1 MKRYKLIIATAIS
14 MFSAF
19 THAHLGNDSASIGAM
34 VNNGM
39 MNQIPRTNYSYAPTT
54 VIPLN
59 VRLTSTSWY
68 AYPAGNNGGAN
79 NSGVCQ
85 QQLIS
90 SGMAAQGWIL
100 SGTDYCTDDGGTC
113 TVDGLKCYAVKPM

>member
-1 MKRYKLIIATAIS
+1 MKIYKLIIATAIS

-19 THAHLGNDSASIGAM
+19 THAQLSRDSSTIGGM

-39 MNQIPRTNYSYAPTT
+39 LSVIPNKNYSSAPTK
-54 VIPLN
+54 IIQMN
-59 VRLTSTSWY
+59 IRLISTSWY
-68 AYPAGNNGGAN
+68 AFPGGNNSGAN
-79 NSGVCQ
+79 NSGACQ
-85 QQLIS
+85 QQLNT

-100 SGTDYCTDDGGTC
+100 SGTDYCTEDNGTC